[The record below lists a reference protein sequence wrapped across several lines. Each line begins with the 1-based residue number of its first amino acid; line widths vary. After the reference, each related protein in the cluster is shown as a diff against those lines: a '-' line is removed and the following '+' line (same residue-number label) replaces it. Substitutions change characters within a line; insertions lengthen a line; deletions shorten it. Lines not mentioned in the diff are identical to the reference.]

1 MFFSQRP
8 RAGLLPR
15 MLALAFAIAAG
26 AAGGTAVADDF
37 PSRSIRFVVPF
48 VPGSI
53 TDIAARYYAKRLG
66 EETGQSVVV
75 ENKAGGNGLIGVS
88 AVLNAPHDGYTML
101 VGTTSILATNVA
113 LYRALPYDPLK
124 DLAALGMMA
133 SVPSVIA
140 VPVGSERSSIEA
152 LVKAGRAKPD
162 SLNYAAGA
170 TSYQLMGELLQ
181 EKASF
186 TARAIPYKGVGA
198 ALNALI
204 GKEVDFSIVDATSAL
219 GSVQGGTIQALAVA
233 SRERLPLL
241 PSVPTTAEAGLPD
254 FVASTWV
261 AAVAPAQVPAA
272 RLARLEQLFA
282 KIANDPAT
290 RKFFTERGAEVT
302 GGGAA
307 ALRARQKEEIELWSR
322 IVKSAKIEQL

>member
-1 MFFSQRP
+1 MFFPKRP
-8 RAGLLPR
+8 HAGLPSRTLVV
-15 MLALAFAIAAG
+15 AFAIAASV
-26 AAGGTAVADDF
+26 ACGTAAADDF
-37 PSRSIRFVVPF
+37 PSHAIKFVVPF

-66 EETGQSVVV
+66 EETGQPVVV

-101 VGTTSILATNVA
+101 VGTTSILATNAA

-140 VPVGSERSSIEA
+140 VPAGSERANMEA
-152 LVKAGRAKPD
+152 LVKAGRARPD
-162 SLNYAAGA
+162 SLNYSAGA

-204 GKEVDFSIVDATSAL
+204 GKEVDFSIIDATSAL

-233 SRERLPLL
+233 SKERLALL
-241 PSVPTTAEAGLPD
+241 PNVPTTAEAGLPD

-272 RLARLEQLFA
+272 RLAKLEQLFA
-282 KIANDPAT
+282 KT
-290 RKFFTERGAEVT
+290 
-302 GGGAA
+302 
-307 ALRARQKEEIELWSR
+307 ALRTRQKEEIELWSR

>member
-1 MFFSQRP
+1 MFFSHRP
-8 RAGLLPR
+8 RAGLPSR
-15 MLALAFAIAAG
+15 MLALAFAIAVS
-26 AAGGTAVADDF
+26 AASGTAAADDF
-37 PSRSIRFVVPF
+37 PSHAIKFVVPF

-53 TDIAARYYAKRLG
+53 TDIAARYYAMRLG

-75 ENKAGGNGLIGVS
+75 ENRAGGNGLIGVG
-88 AVLNAPHDGYTML
+88 AVLNARPDGYTIL
-101 VGTTSILATNVA
+101 IGTTSILATNVA

-140 VPVGSERSSIEA
+140 VPAGSERSSIET
-152 LVKAGRAKPD
+152 LVRVGRAKPD
-162 SLNYAAGA
+162 SLNYSAGA

-219 GSVQGGTIQALAVA
+219 GSVQGGTAQALAVA
-233 SRERLPLL
+233 SKERLALL
-241 PSVPTTAEAGLPD
+241 PNVPTTAEAGLPD

-261 AAVAPAQVPAA
+261 AAVAPAGVPAA
-272 RLARLEQLFA
+272 RLAKLEQLFA
-282 KIANDPAT
+282 KIADDPAT
-290 RKFFTERGAEVT
+290 RKFFTDRGAEVPT
-302 GGGAA
+302 GGAA
-307 ALRARQKEEIELWSR
+307 TLRARQKEEIELWSR